1 MVKKLL
7 KHELIALFRVLVFLM
22 AAVVIFAVLGRIM
35 LSASLNNES
44 ETGALLTILLIMF
57 YIFAIFALVFT
68 AWGLGVSRFYK
79 SLFTGEGYMTFSLP
93 ATPMQLVT
101 AKLLSSIIAMAAAT
115 VVSVLSA
122 TIFMMGWEA
131 SVIEMLT
138 DAFSELA
145 ELLRMAIEAE
155 PLLILEWIISLIVSI
170 PMSMLVVY
178 SIISVGQL
186 FTSHRKGMTW
196 VIAFATYFVASILN
210 TLVINPAF
218 TAITESVGGT
228 AGMHLGVWLEII
240 LNAAIDVGCFFL
252 IRYILRNKVNLIA

>member
-7 KHELIALFRVLVFLM
+7 KHELIAIFRVLVFLM
-22 AAVVIFAVLGRIM
+22 AAVIIFAVLGRIM
-35 LSASLNNES
+35 LAASLKN
-44 ETGALLTILLIMF
+44 ETGTGTMLTLLLIMF

-93 ATPMQLVT
+93 ATPMQLVI

-122 TIFMMGWEA
+122 SIFMMGWEA
-131 SVIEMLT
+131 SVIDMLT
-138 DAFSELA
+138 EAFGELA

-155 PLLILEWIISLIVSI
+155 PILILEWIVSLIVSI

-196 VIAFATYFVASILN
+196 LIAFGVYFVWSILS
-210 TLVINPAF
+210 TLVIDPAF
-218 TAITESVGGT
+218 TAIADSVGGT
-228 AGMHLGVWLEII
+228 ASAHLSTWLDII
-240 LNAAIDVGCFFL
+240 LTALIDVGCFFL